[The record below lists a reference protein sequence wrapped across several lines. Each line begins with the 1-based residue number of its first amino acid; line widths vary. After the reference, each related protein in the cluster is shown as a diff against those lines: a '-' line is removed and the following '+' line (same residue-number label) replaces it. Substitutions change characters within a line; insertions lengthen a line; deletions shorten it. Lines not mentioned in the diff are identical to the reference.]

1 MITRKKIKTLY
12 LIMLSMLI
20 CLVPSYVK
28 VSALSNLSNENI
40 GFAEIDFD
48 DLKNNSSVIIYRG
61 DNYTVSVDVLP
72 SMTPYDTGSSGWSGG
87 TIPSGTHTL
96 YPHVT
101 VNGASYSE
109 IGFYMTVR
117 NKEILDVYGEN
128 VGTTVI
134 MSVSDVEAK
143 IIRRTPTASTP
154 AKATMTFIA
163 KYTIGG
169 GSFSNYL
176 TAEIDNSARFRLSW
190 KY

>member
-1 MITRKKIKTLY
+1 M
-12 LIMLSMLI
+12 
-20 CLVPSYVK
+20 
-28 VSALSNLSNENI
+28 
-40 GFAEIDFD
+40 
-48 DLKNNSSVIIYRG
+48 
-61 DNYTVSVDVLP
+61 
-72 SMTPYDTGSSGWSGG
+72 
-87 TIPSGTHTL
+87 PSGTHTL